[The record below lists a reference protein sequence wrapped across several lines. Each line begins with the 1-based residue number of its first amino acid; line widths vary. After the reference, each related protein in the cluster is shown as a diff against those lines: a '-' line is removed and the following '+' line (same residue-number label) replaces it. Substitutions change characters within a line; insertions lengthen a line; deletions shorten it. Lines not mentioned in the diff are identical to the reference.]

1 MIVNKLISSVKLP
14 YEVTKGSFAQRQ
26 SKADILTEKLYQN
39 LSSELKD
46 DYTILHFNDLQK
58 KITDILPNKNIKII
72 VQNLAEEDS
81 QNCEGIC
88 EVLFNT
94 NRDIKA
100 ISIGMGGISSS
111 VRSVHI
117 PAFVHEVQHFADDIY
132 HPKYLSRLQSLNK
145 QGLTGKKYDN
155 FYDTYYYCPEVVES
169 KRDKKDALKI
179 IKNQTKK
186 FLRGLSISQKIDYI
200 QDMRY
205 SLISEIEAYKRQRT
219 VAKDLKSKGFMVKDF
234 DFGDYPKNGLF
245 EEKINLLKNLAT
257 EYMTKERAEHAG
269 KLKKKK

>member
-14 YEVTKGSFAQRQ
+14 YEITKGSFAQRQ
-26 SKADILTEKLYQN
+26 EKANNLTEKLYQN

-46 DYTILHFNDLQK
+46 DYTILRFNDLQK
-58 KITDILPNKNIKII
+58 KITDTLPDKNIKII
-72 VQNLAEEDS
+72 VQNLTEEDS

-117 PAFVHEVQHFADDIY
+117 PSFVHEVQHFADDIY

-145 QGLTGKKYDN
+145 QGLAGKKYDN
-155 FYDTYYYCPEVVES
+155 FYDTYYYCPEIVES
-169 KRDKKDALKI
+169 KQDKKDALKL

-186 FLRGLSISQKIDYI
+186 FLRGLSVSQKMDYI

-205 SLISEIEAYKRQRT
+205 SLISEIEAYKRQRE
-219 VAKDLKSKGFMVKDF
+219 VANDLKDKGFMIKNF
-234 DFGDYPKNGLF
+234 DLENYPQQCLF
-245 EEKINLLKNLAT
+245 EEKIKLLKSIAI
-257 EYMTKERAEHAG
+257 EYIAKERG
-269 KLKKKK
+269 KHVSRLKNK